1 MSALSTRGAEQLAGW
16 LGGSRPWLDAR
27 SVRRALTTLTG
38 WVALVLVT
46 AGIAVFAVED
56 RKIGLAVAALVLLL
70 GVFAADPILLA
81 VVALPGVF
89 ILQRVGGSSTNLSAA
104 DMLVFLGALVSLLH
118 IRWSEAKHLRG
129 FLQGIVIYEATLLVV
144 VMAHTNRYDVV
155 EWFHRLSYLG
165 GSVLVGWVVARSGRA
180 RQAFRLYLLG
190 ASVIAVIAME
200 HAVKLHFKAAQWGL
214 YQKNAVGAMMWVA
227 VVVAQLNPPWTGVS
241 RRQARIAKWLCLG
254 GLLASQSRQ
263 SWVVLCG
270 VIVLVVLMNPEV
282 RRRSKL
288 LLLGIIPL
296 GLLLYYSFSTQFV
309 VNPKFNTVSIR
320 LRQLSSA
327 LRVWQLSPLVG
338 EGMRFYHL
346 PQFINITQP
355 PNVIIGNLAS
365 SGIVG
370 SLGFV
375 AFVVIAIRVVARLPV
390 EFRTLALA
398 VLVGHLTEGL
408 FDEFWIGSYSA
419 ASMIVVGIA
428 LGMADQARRR
438 SPLGVARTSEGATG
452 APGASLSSLS
462 SLGSL
467 GSRWRAERARPGVR
481 PTWSRS

>member
-1 MSALSTRGAEQLAGW
+1 MSALSSRGAEQLVER
-16 LGGSRPWLDAR
+16 LRGSRPWLDAS
-27 SVRRALTTLTG
+27 SVRRALVAATG
-38 WVALVLVT
+38 WAALVLVT
-46 AGIAVFAVED
+46 AGIAIYAVQD
-56 RKIGLAVAALVLLL
+56 RKIGLALAALVLLL
-70 GVFAADPILLA
+70 GVFAADPVLLA
-81 VVALPGVF
+81 VIALPGVF
-89 ILQRVGGSSTNLSAA
+89 LLQRVGGASTNLSAA
-104 DMLVFLGALVSLLH
+104 DLLVFLGALVCLLH
-118 IRWSEAKHLRG
+118 VRWSEARHLRA
-129 FLQGIVIYEATLLVV
+129 FLKGIVVYEATLIVV
-144 VMAHTNRYDVV
+144 VAAHTNRYDVV

-165 GSVLVGWVVARSGRA
+165 GSVLVGWVVARHGRA

-227 VVVAQLNPPWTGVS
+227 VVVAQVNPPWTGVS

-270 VIVLVVLMNPEV
+270 AIVLFVLMNPEV

-320 LRQLSSA
+320 LRQLSKAVS
-327 LRVWQLSPLVG
+327 VWHLSPVLG

-346 PQFINITQP
+346 PQFINVTQP

-390 EFRTLALA
+390 EFRTLGLV

-419 ASMIVVGIA
+419 ASMIIVGIA
-428 LGMADQARRR
+428 LGMADRARLRD
-438 SPLGVARTSEGATG
+438 PLRAFPG
-452 APGASLSSLS
+452 APVLAGVGAARS
-462 SLGSL
+462 GSL
-467 GSRWRAERARPGVR
+467 GAIGLRARMASARARLR
-481 PTWSRS
+481 PAWSPS